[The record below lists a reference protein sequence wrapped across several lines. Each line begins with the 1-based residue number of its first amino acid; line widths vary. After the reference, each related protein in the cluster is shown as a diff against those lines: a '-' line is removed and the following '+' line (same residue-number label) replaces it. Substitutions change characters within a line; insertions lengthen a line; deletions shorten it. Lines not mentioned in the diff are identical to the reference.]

1 MPDHSADK
9 PTQQRIHMER
19 MLARAE
25 RRSRQAA
32 KLVDKWKSRLLD
44 LDRTG
49 VAARQARLW
58 SEEHPLKAES
68 EQRHSD
74 PKQGCVLVVQ
84 VAPGVGDVDMEAGF
98 RSGIPSDPRCT
109 GASPQ

>member
-1 MPDHSADK
+1 
-9 PTQQRIHMER
+9 

-58 SEEHPLKAES
+58 SEEHP
-68 EQRHSD
+68 
-74 PKQGCVLVVQ
+74 
-84 VAPGVGDVDMEAGF
+84 
-98 RSGIPSDPRCT
+98 
-109 GASPQ
+109 